1 MTDKQII
8 RELAKRYMEL
18 ATSEKQRKAK
28 QRMRDTNDLK
38 LVRPPV
44 LIDEIPW
51 YQMDIDGDLVCRC
64 EDPRAREVE
73 AHLRRHLYLG
83 KYFRSDVILDDYYR
97 VPFTFRSS
105 GCGWTVEED
114 ILRTDGQNNIVSHH
128 YKDMLATEEDL
139 ARFHMPEFYLD
150 KEGDER
156 KINYLSDLFGDSMEV
171 KLSGHSYV
179 YCMPWDE
186 IMTLR
191 GMEPVIFDF
200 YDRPE
205 HLHAIMEK
213 LCAVVEAKMEFV
225 EKNAF
230 VDNNP
235 AWLHCTPGYVSGL
248 AEKGWKAT
256 WFRGAAQGFS
266 TVSPQMHEEFELA
279 YVRPIAEKF
288 AYTYYGCCEPLDNKM
303 DILRS
308 ISNLRK
314 VGVSPWA
321 NVERMGEE
329 IRGDYV
335 FSRKPNPAYVASRTD
350 PEVIRQ
356 EIEETVKVCQK
367 YGCPLDITLK
377 DISTVSHR
385 PENLIL
391 WAETVSDVLDRYYGE

>member
-73 AHLRRHLYLG
+73 GHLRRHLYLG

-139 ARFHMPEFYLD
+139 ARFHMPEFSLD

-205 HLHAIMEK
+205 HLHAIIEK

-225 EKNAF
+225 EKHAF
-230 VDNNP
+230 VDNDP
-235 AWLHCTPGYVSGL
+235 AWLHCTSGYVSGL

>member
-1 MTDKQII
+1 
-8 RELAKRYMEL
+8 
-18 ATSEKQRKAK
+18 
-28 QRMRDTNDLK
+28 MRDTNDLK

-73 AHLRRHLYLG
+73 GHLRRHLYLG

-139 ARFHMPEFYLD
+139 ARFHMPQFSLD

-230 VDNNP
+230 VDNDP

-314 VGVSPWA
+314 VGVTPWA
-321 NVERMGEE
+321 NAEVCMEQ
-329 IRGDYV
+329 IRGELV
-335 FSRKPNPAYVASRTD
+335 AAVKPNPAHVAVVTD
-350 PEVIRQ
+350 PAVVRA
-356 EIEETVKVCQK
+356 EIEKYVEASAK
-367 YGCPLDITLK
+367 YGTPFDYVLK
-377 DISTVSHR
+377 DISTVGFR
-385 PENLIL
+385 PENLMI
-391 WAETVSDVLDRYYGE
+391 WSKTVSDVLDVHYGKAY